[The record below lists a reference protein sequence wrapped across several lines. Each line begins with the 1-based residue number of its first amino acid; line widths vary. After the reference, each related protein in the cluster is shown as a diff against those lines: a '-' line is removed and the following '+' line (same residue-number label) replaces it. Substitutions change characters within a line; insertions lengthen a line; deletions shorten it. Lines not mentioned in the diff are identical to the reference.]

1 MSQLLQNIN
10 NHASTKPSSVAL
22 KDQYRDLTYAQLWQK
37 VTSVAAQLSILC
49 VKHVGVY
56 IDNQF
61 DWALIQLAAMQAKIP
76 VTPIPMFFSKQQVL
90 HSIEKSQIDLIFV
103 AEHAQLTSFST
114 EQIKLADI
122 EVKCFKL
129 KQNFPLQQ
137 RPWPADTALVT
148 YTSGTTSAPKGVC
161 ISSNLIDEVCLSLYE
176 KTVDKKIEQH
186 LCLLPLSIM
195 LENIAGLF
203 LVLYSGATALL
214 LPEDT
219 RGLSG
224 SKGLD
229 LQVLASSLA
238 KLKPQSLILT
248 PQLLKA
254 LLYLK
259 QQGQELD
266 FLKFIAVGGGKVPSE
281 LLTSAQNYALPV
293 YEGYGLSECGSV
305 VSLNSPNQEKPG
317 SVGKPLAHCKLSIDS
332 SGELSV
338 VGASMLG
345 YLGEVNEQPE
355 KIATGDIGHIDNDGF
370 LYISGR
376 IKNVQINSYGR
387 NFNPEWIESE
397 ITAVAEIVHCAVFG
411 DQRPFITAVIEA
423 QPFIDDAKLTQV
435 IEQLNHTLP
444 DYAHITAWIRVAIPL
459 VKQEGLITANGRIR
473 RQQIYRKYHSEIENK
488 YYSHSA

>member
-1 MSQLLQNIN
+1 MSQLLQKIKKNASN
-10 NHASTKPSSVAL
+10 KPNHVAL
-22 KDQYRDLTYAQLWQK
+22 KDQHKELTYAQLWQK
-37 VTSVAAQLSILC
+37 VTSVAAQLSILS

-61 DWALIQLAAMQAKIP
+61 DWALIQLAAMQAQIP

-90 HSIEKSQIDLIFV
+90 HTIEKSQIDLLFV
-103 AEHAQLTSFST
+103 TEKEQVIHLKT
-114 EQIKLADI
+114 EQITLTDI

-129 KQNFPLQQ
+129 KQERAPQQ
-137 RPWPADTALVT
+137 RSWPLGTALVT

-161 ISSNLIDEVCLSLYE
+161 ISASLIDEVCLSLYE
-176 KTVDKKIEQH
+176 KTADKAIERH

-214 LPEDT
+214 LPEEI

-224 SKGLD
+224 SQGLD
-229 LQVLASSLA
+229 LQALSSSLR
-238 KLKPQSLILT
+238 KLRPQSLILT
-248 PQLLKA
+248 PELLKA
-254 LLYLK
+254 LLYLQK
-259 QQGQELD
+259 QGQDLN
-266 FLKFIAVGGGKVPSE
+266 FLKFIAVGGGKVPSQ
-281 LLTSAQNYALPV
+281 LLESAQKQALPV

-305 VSLNSPNQEKPG
+305 VSLNSPDQEKLG
-317 SVGKPLAHCKLSIDS
+317 SVGKPLAHCKLTIGI

-370 LYISGR
+370 LFISGR
-376 IKNVQINSYGR
+376 VKNVQINSYGR
-387 NFNPEWIESE
+387 NYNPEWVESE
-397 ITAVAEIVHCAVFG
+397 VTAASEIVHCAIFG

-423 QPFIDDAKLTQV
+423 QPFIDDVELTQV
-435 IEQLNHTLP
+435 IEQLNHKLP
-444 DYAHITAWIRVAIPL
+444 DYARITAWIRVTIPL
-459 VKQEGLITANGRIR
+459 VKQAGLITANGRIR